1 MKRLIAVITLC
12 VVVPISA
19 KAGEIPSG
27 DFLPPP
33 PTNRPT
39 SSQLD
44 SSVAVPS
51 VDQSSESLELLD
63 TLLVSFAS
71 LLMR

>member
-1 MKRLIAVITLC
+1 MKRFVASFAMAVILATPTL
-12 VVVPISA
+12 
-19 KAGEIPSG
+19 AGDIPTS
-27 DFLPPP
+27 DAIPPP